1 MTEPCPVVEA
11 KKEPNNIC
19 KFSGVMDWQE
29 MVRVEKVRMIMEIQI
44 LNMIPF
50 CPRIAPI

>member
-11 KKEPNNIC
+11 KKDPNNIC

-29 MVRVEKVRMIMEIQI
+29 TVRVENMSEMMEIQT

-50 CPRIAPI
+50 CTRNDCS